1 MTAKER
7 LAAAARGDSVDQ
19 KPLIVWPKL
28 LPQTPSSEADAWV
41 VDAPHELS
49 EAKSLCG
56 DSAVLASVL
65 SPFGWALQ
73 KQIPLLEILESD
85 PKEGDLE
92 LQKLKQ
98 MTLDE
103 ARTRMADGADGLCY
117 VLAGAGPDHATP
129 MQYGG
134 FLLDLDREIL
144 EEFQDSEFNLV
155 WVRGHKEPYLEFVAD
170 LPCHALSWDMGATG
184 IPPSALRTY
193 RSGAIAGDRPDCD
206 LLLLDRV
213 IEPDDLAAALE
224 ATRS

>member
-7 LAAAARGDSVDQ
+7 LAAAAKGGTPDQ

-56 DSAVLASVL
+56 DSAVLSSVL
-65 SPFGWALQ
+65 SPFGWAHQ
-73 KQIPLLEILESD
+73 KGIPLMKLLESD
-85 PKEGDLE
+85 PKEGDIE
-92 LQKLKQ
+92 LQKLQQ

-103 ARTRMADGADGLCY
+103 ARARMDEGADGLCY
-117 VLAGAGPDHATP
+117 VLAGAGPDHTTP

-144 EEFQDSEFNLV
+144 EEFTEADFNLV
-155 WVRGHKEPYLEFVAD
+155 WVRGHKDPYLEFVAD
-170 LPCHALSWDMGATG
+170 LPCHALSWDMAATG
-184 IPPSALRTY
+184 IQPASIRPYRT
-193 RSGAIAGDRPDCD
+193 GAIAGDRPDCD
-206 LLLLDRV
+206 LFLLDRV
-213 IEPDDLAAALE
+213 LEPDHLAAALE